1 MNHSYDHPSFTGLST
16 GEPPLTRA
24 QRFEQL
30 DRTDAAIEELTGR
43 STRPYFRPPYGD
55 YDASV
60 NADLYARGYVYNV
73 LWTVDSLGWD
83 GLAAADIVRRC
94 LDRAEP
100 GAIYV
105 FHVGAASEDAAAL
118 QPIID
123 GLREMGYS
131 MTTVSDLIA
140 P

>member
-1 MNHSYDHPSFTGLST
+1 MTGH
-16 GEPPLTRA
+16 
-24 QRFEQL
+24 
-30 DRTDAAIEELTGR
+30 
-43 STRPYFRPPYGD
+43 PPYGD

-60 NADLYARGYVYNV
+60 NADLFARGYLYNV

-83 GLAAADIVRRC
+83 GLAATDIVRRC

-123 GLREMGYS
+123 GLRGTGYS

>member
-1 MNHSYDHPSFTGLST
+1 MTGH
-16 GEPPLTRA
+16 
-24 QRFEQL
+24 
-30 DRTDAAIEELTGR
+30 
-43 STRPYFRPPYGD
+43 PPYGD

-60 NADLYARGYVYNV
+60 NADLYARGYLYNV

-83 GLAAADIVRRC
+83 GLAAAEIVRRC
-94 LDRAEP
+94 LDRVQP
-100 GAIYV
+100 GAIFV
-105 FHVGAASEDAAAL
+105 FHVGSASEDAAAL

-123 GLREMGYS
+123 GLRETGYS